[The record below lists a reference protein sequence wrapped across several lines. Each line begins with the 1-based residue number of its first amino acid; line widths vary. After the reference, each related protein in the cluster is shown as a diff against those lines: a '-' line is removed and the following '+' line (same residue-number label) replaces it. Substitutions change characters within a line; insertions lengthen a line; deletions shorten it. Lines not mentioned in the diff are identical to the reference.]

1 MHSSPHRN
9 NSDFQLRYFMANN
22 CHTADVA
29 WCLMYEQKLD
39 IQIKLA
45 NTKAGILKR
54 KAKRV
59 EIDEGINSTDLVKQ
73 LNAQADL
80 IEWESGEGLLEM
92 AILGAEQEIAT
103 IESIM
108 VELEP
113 QRKYANLPILEAAQ
127 AAQREE
133 WLLEF
138 QRRSENFL
146 LSNGTIPEDHLNA
159 MRNHPDFEVKLVPF
173 ITEVAQ
179 KIATNKDKMALLT
192 NNRMLING

>member
-1 MHSSPHRN
+1 
-9 NSDFQLRYFMANN
+9 MA
-22 CHTADVA
+22 
-29 WCLMYEQKLD
+29 
-39 IQIKLA
+39 
-45 NTKAGILKR
+45 
-54 KAKRV
+54 
-59 EIDEGINSTDLVKQ
+59 
-73 LNAQADL
+73 
-80 IEWESGEGLLEM
+80 
-92 AILGAEQEIAT
+92 
-103 IESIM
+103 
-108 VELEP
+108 ELEP

-159 MRNHPDFEVKLVPF
+159 MRNHPDFELKLVPF

>member
-59 EIDEGINSTDLVKQ
+59 EIDEGINSTDIVKQ

-179 KIATNKDKMALLT
+179 KIATNKDKMVLLT
-192 NNRMLING
+192 NNKMLING

>member
-59 EIDEGINSTDLVKQ
+59 EIDEDINSTDIVKQ